1 MNMATYT
8 PTGKEVWKGRIDGD
22 EEDVLRWHQVIQP
35 CDLENKTLPVIEE
48 HQQGIALIGFCCDE
62 GVRRNHGRVGAAK
75 APLQIRNACCNFP
88 VFASHIM
95 MIDAGDVSCTDG
107 NLEAAQ
113 QLLGEKI
120 QLIRHSGYLPIVIG
134 GGHEVAFAN
143 FNGIIP
149 LLPKQEFGLINF
161 DAHFDLRQ
169 VEEGT
174 GATSG
179 TGISQIKSWCDA
191 MENPFHYLAIG
202 IQQYGN
208 TRKLFDVANKMDAV
222 YILSEN
228 FTEDQLEP
236 IITIVNG
243 ILSNAD
249 ILQLTIDLDVFA
261 APFAPGVSAP
271 SPAGILPNSMFKRL
285 LRHIILSGKVASV
298 DLAETNPLYD
308 IDNRTSR
315 LAASLVFD
323 IVQAADVN
331 ADW

>member
-1 MNMATYT
+1 MAIYT
-8 PTGKEVWKGRIDGD
+8 PVKKDVWKGRIDGK
-22 EEDVLRWHQVIQP
+22 EEDVLRWHQVMQVS
-35 CDLENKTLPVIEE
+35 DLENNSLPVIEE

-62 GVRRNHGRVGAAK
+62 GVKRNNGRAGAAG
-75 APLQIRNACCNFP
+75 APLSIRNACCNFP

-95 MIDAGDVSCTDG
+95 MVDAGDVACPDG

-120 QLIRHSGYLPIVIG
+120 QVIRHSGYLPIVIG

-143 FNGIIP
+143 FKGIIP
-149 LLPKQEFGLINF
+149 FLPNQEFGLINF

-169 VEEGT
+169 VQVET

-179 TGISQIKSWCDA
+179 TGISQIKSWCDDR
-191 MENPFHYLAIG
+191 ENPFHYLVIG
-202 IQQYGN
+202 IQPYSN
-208 TRKLFDVANKMDAV
+208 TRKLFETANKMDAV
-222 YILSEN
+222 YILSEE
-228 FTEDQLEP
+228 FTEDQIER

-243 ILSNAD
+243 ILGNAD
-249 ILQLTIDLDVFA
+249 VLQLTIDMDVFA
-261 APFAPGVSAP
+261 SPFSPGVSAP
-271 SPAGILPNSMFKRL
+271 SPGGLLPNNMFKRL

-308 IDNRTSR
+308 LDNRTSR
-315 LAASLVFD
+315 LAASLIFD